1 MVRWLAVP
9 IRHGVRDGSVS
20 GIPRRWLSA
29 DADYDNAFANN
40 MTYSRWQQIK
50 SVFKKLNNNLTS
62 PGHGKEGYDPA
73 AKYDLIYRTICHN
86 MNHFTLLA
94 ELDATLD
101 ELTWGFGGYMG
112 DCGGRLINKPIGKG
126 RQTTMGH
133 KIHECPDGFT
143 AVGKFKI
150 KHLLDQIE
158 KLVVGGA
165 RQMMIS
171 M

>member
-1 MVRWLAVP
+1 M
-9 IRHGVRDGSVS
+9 S

-29 DADYDNAFANN
+29 DADYDNAITNN
-40 MTYSRWQQIK
+40 MTYSQWCQIK
-50 SVFKKLNNNLTS
+50 SVFKLNNNLTS
-62 PGHGKEGYDPA
+62 PGRGKEGYDPA

-112 DCGGRLINKPIGKG
+112 DCGGRLINKPVGKG
-126 RQTTMGH
+126 GQTTMVFDISRRYPRAYVHRH
-133 KIHECPDGFT
+133 KMHERPDGFT

-165 RQMMIS
+165 RQMMS
-171 M
+171 TT